1 MAFPGWKKCEKA
13 IRVRNA
19 SRSFPE
25 PKRRVVKKSDVPAAQ
40 PMNLPKGYWD
50 SALRHMML
58 LRDDEA
64 LEISAP
70 YAAQLVSM
78 RSAINAAAARAGLRI
93 TVLARSSRMYVWI
106 FGKRPR
112 KRGRPPRE
120 PVRCQVCG
128 RTIIRP
134 RTGGSRQYVCAGIGN
149 RKSLCQRIRRYSQEH
164 GISVAEAIERLRA
177 NRKADERDSARQ
189 RAGVQRAPDHGSV
202 VWIGGGN
209 TGANA

>member
-1 MAFPGWKKCEKA
+1 M
-13 IRVRNA
+13 RNA
-19 SRSFPE
+19 SKSFPE
-25 PKRRVVKKSDVPAAQ
+25 PRRRVVKKSDIPVAQ

-50 SALRHMML
+50 SAVKHMML

-78 RSAINAAAARAGLRI
+78 RSAINAAAARAGIRI
-93 TVLARSSRMYVWI
+93 TVLARGSRMYVWI
-106 FGKRPR
+106 SGKRPR
-112 KRGRPPRE
+112 KWGRPPRE

-177 NRKADERDSARQ
+177 NREAERNSARQ
-189 RAGVQRAPDHGSV
+189 RAGVLRAPDGSV